1 MLLIPDASAQKAAA
15 ISDRIRKA
23 VEQHPY
29 DEDLP
34 CTISVGIA
42 EYTPPEALVSVIRRA
57 DSALYRAKAEGK
69 NCVRVAEPEGLT
81 W

>member
-1 MLLIPDASAQKAAA
+1 MLLIPDASAQKASS

-34 CTISVGIA
+34 CTISVGVA